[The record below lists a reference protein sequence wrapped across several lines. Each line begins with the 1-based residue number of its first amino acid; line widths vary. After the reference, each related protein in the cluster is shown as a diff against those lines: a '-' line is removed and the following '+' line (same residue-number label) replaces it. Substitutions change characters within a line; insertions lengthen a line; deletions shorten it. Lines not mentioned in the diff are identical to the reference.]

1 MIEERL
7 FIALSPVV
15 DGRVYPQIVPLDN
28 ESWPAISFNT
38 ISVNSNNT
46 ACGESDEDLRVQ
58 VDIYSRDPMEVLR
71 LRAAVFVA
79 IKDAIPG
86 SSRITDFDAYE
97 PETKMFR
104 RILEFFI

>member
-7 FIALSPVV
+7 FAALSPAVG
-15 DGRVYPQIVPLDN
+15 GRVYPQIVPLDN
-28 ESWPAISFNT
+28 ELWPAISFNT

-46 ACGESDEDLRVQ
+46 ACGDTDEDLRVQ

-71 LRAAVFVA
+71 LRASVFSA
-79 IKDAIPG
+79 IKNEFQG

-104 RILEFFI
+104 RILEFYI